1 LRTKEIGVRK
11 VLGASVGGVVLML
24 SKDFTKMVLLAF
36 ILAAPIAWYM
46 MEKWWLESFAYR
58 IDVTLGILLISGL
71 FVLAIAWLT
80 VSYQSLKA
88 AVANPINSLKT
99 E

>member
-1 LRTKEIGVRK
+1 
-11 VLGASVGGVVLML
+11 
-24 SKDFTKMVLLAF
+24 MVLLAF

-88 AVANPINSLKT
+88 AIANPVNSLKT